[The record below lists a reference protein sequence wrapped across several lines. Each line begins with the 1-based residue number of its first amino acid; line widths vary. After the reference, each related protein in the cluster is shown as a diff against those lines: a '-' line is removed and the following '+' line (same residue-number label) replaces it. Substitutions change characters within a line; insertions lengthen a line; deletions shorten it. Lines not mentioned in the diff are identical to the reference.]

1 MNYGYVISAADSVE
15 QSREYK
21 LVDVTVSKVQSIIA
35 VLSLQAILW
44 NRAGNINLWEVDV
57 TVCFVTKCFSLVWKY
72 CHFFNE

>member
-21 LVDVTVSKVQSIIA
+21 IVDVTVSKVQSIIA

-57 TVCFVTKCFSLVWKY
+57 TVCFVTKCFSLVSKY
-72 CHFFNE
+72 CHFFHE